1 MPSGSLHNGEE
12 LAMTNAIR
20 GIKQGKEDRN
30 LGVSYSNWMAR
41 ESLSVEVMFDQRPE
55 EVKE

>member
-1 MPSGSLHNGEE
+1 MPSGSLHNDEE

-20 GIKQGKEDRN
+20 GIKQGKEDRK
-30 LGVSYSNWMAR
+30 LGVSYFNWMAR
-41 ESLSVEVMFDQRPE
+41 ESLSVEAMFDQRPE